1 MLLANG
7 IKLSK
12 GIGLFIIQWFEIP
25 STGYDPRRVGLF
37 IIQWS
42 DLTCHDPRIF
52 FLSFFLPFPLRYL
65 LYLRNELNYPRRI
78 GFPFIYHAT
87 IWFDV
92 SRSKNFFSF
101 FLFTLPSSLST
112 LFANWIKL
120 SKKGRFIY
128 HPKSLRRVTI
138 QARNVF
144 FFLSTTVSLVIH
156 AYEYSLQRKWA
167 IILDEETIAKRYS
180 SARYNNGNYNYSYS
194 LGKLGKRSRQ
204 LSFERGWTFC
214 PQNLFTN
221 DKILFFFERWT
232 DRYLFRLQIL
242 SATGK
247 RE

>member
-1 MLLANG
+1 M
-7 IKLSK
+7 
-12 GIGLFIIQWFEIP
+12 Q
-25 STGYDPRRVGLF
+25 R
-37 IIQWS
+37 S
-42 DLTCHDPRIF
+42 DSTCHDLNSKFFF
-52 FLSFFLPFPLRYL
+52 FLFFYPFVIHPIREWNQIIQGDRFIYYSMIWNPFHGLRSKES
-65 LYLRNELNYPRRI
+65 R
-78 GFPFIYHAT
+78 FIYHSM
-87 IWFDV
+87 IRFDV
-92 SRSKNFFSF
+92 SRSKNFFPF

-167 IILDEETIAKRYS
+167 IISDEETIAKRYS

-194 LGKLGKRSRQ
+194 LGKLGKRYRQ